1 MTGQKDRYTT
11 TEKLWKLDDETLT
24 TPGSLSQNSTKNPQV
39 LSQNGTKNGGKWYH
53 FSTIFDAVGAVSH
66 STIST
71 KTGNRGAGR
80 ARMGVGGTEKRS
92 PLSLSLSLI
101 VLSRTIQYV
110 IVNSRRVDR
119 GRS

>member
-1 MTGQKDRYTT
+1 MIP
-11 TEKLWKLDDETLT
+11 EV
-24 TPGSLSQNSTKNPQV
+24 LSQNSTKTPPV
-39 LSQNGTKNGGKWYH
+39 LSQNGTVNGGKWYH

-80 ARMGVGGTEKRS
+80 ARNGAGTPKNRG

-110 IVNSRRVDR
+110 IVNSKPLDR
-119 GRS
+119 GYA